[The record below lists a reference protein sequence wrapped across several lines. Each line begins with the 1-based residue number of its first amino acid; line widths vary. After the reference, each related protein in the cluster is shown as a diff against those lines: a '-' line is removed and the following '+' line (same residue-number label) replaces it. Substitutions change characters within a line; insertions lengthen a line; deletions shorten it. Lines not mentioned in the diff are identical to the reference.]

1 MDKIKKKLMKASERA
16 YNISIFLNYAMIQDF
31 TNLLKYLLLRS
42 KIIKKAQ
49 FKYNNFEIYI
59 PNERSSTYYYLA
71 NLIKN
76 KCNITSNE
84 IILPNGLIFK
94 YLSYDYSTFCHIYE
108 TFFKESY
115 KLLEVNN
122 KVVLD
127 IGASFGDTSIYFA
140 MKGAKKVYAFEPL
153 KEIFEYLL
161 LNVKINNYNDIIAPY
176 NKAIS
181 SKKGK
186 VYINP
191 IKNWSG
197 MSHTKVEGNNLGYW
211 VDSELLK
218 LDADILKID
227 CEGCEYDVFSN
238 IKSLDYE
245 EIMMEFH
252 KGSKVLVNKLTE
264 MGYNVN
270 IISEGSD
277 KTDGIIYAKK
287 SSNQTIDSTY
297 ALNQEI

>member
-1 MDKIKKKLMKASERA
+1 M
-16 YNISIFLNYAMIQDF
+16 
-31 TNLLKYLLLRS
+31 RS

-49 FKYNNFEIYI
+49 FKFNNFEIDI
-59 PNERSSTYYYLA
+59 SNKRAETYYYLA

-84 IILPNGLIFK
+84 IILQNGLIFK
-94 YLSYDYSTFCHIYE
+94 YLSYDHSTFCHING
-108 TFFKESY
+108 TFFEESY
-115 KLLEVNN
+115 NLLEVND

-127 IGASFGDTSIYFA
+127 IGASLGDTSIYFA
-140 MKGAKKVYAFEPL
+140 MKGAKKVYAYEPL

-161 LNVKINNYNDIIAPY
+161 LNIKINNYDEIIVPY
-176 NKAIS
+176 NRAVS

-197 MSHTKVEGNNLGYW
+197 LSHIEVEMNRDGYR
-211 VDSELLK
+211 VDSDLLK
-218 LDADILKID
+218 LDADVLKID
-227 CEGCEYDVFSN
+227 CEGCEYDIFSN

-252 KGSKVLVNKLTE
+252 KGSKLLVNKLTD
-264 MGYNVN
+264 MGYNIN
-270 IISEGSD
+270 IISETHD
-277 KTDGIIYAKK
+277 KTRGIIYAKK
-287 SSNQTIDSTY
+287 F
-297 ALNQEI
+297 